1 MVFKNVFRIIFLW
14 WYMNY
19 TKVFKNAKWIIVCKI
34 IQSVLQL
41 IVGMLSARYLGPSNY
56 GLISYATSITAFAIP
71 FMKLGFDSY
80 LVHSLVESPEKE
92 GEIMGTSLVMNVVS
106 GFFCIGGVVGFA
118 FFANAGEKETVLVC
132 LIYSLS
138 LIFGALEMI
147 QYWFQYKLKSKYSSL
162 VMLASYFIVCIYKI
176 LLLIFSKSVY
186 WFAVVH
192 SLEYGLVALG
202 LILIYF
208 KSGGRLSFSFSTGK
222 ALFSRSKHYIL
233 ASLMIVVIQNTDHIM
248 ITEIVGKS
256 ENGLYSAAIT
266 CTVVVQFVYY
276 AIIDSFRP
284 VILENKKNN
293 SEEYKTNISQLYGL
307 IFYMSLA
314 QCIVFFALAKL
325 IVSILY
331 GAEYM
336 GTVPIL
342 RILVWYFIFSV
353 MGSVRNVWIL
363 AEQKQKYLWRINIT
377 GAVLNIILNAILIPN
392 YGACGAAFAS
402 FLTQFIMN
410 FILGFI
416 FKPICENNRL
426 LMQGINPGFMIKQGK
441 NLIKVLKKN

>member
-1 MVFKNVFRIIFLW
+1 
-14 WYMNY
+14 MNY
-19 TKVFKNAKWIIVCKI
+19 SKVFKNAKWIIVCKI
-34 IQSVLQL
+34 IQSILQL

-56 GLISYATSITAFAIP
+56 GLISYASSITAFAIP

-80 LVHSLVESPEKE
+80 LVHALVERPEKE

-106 GFFCIGGVVGFA
+106 GLFCIGGVVGFA

-132 LIYSLS
+132 LIYSIS
-138 LIFGALEMI
+138 LLFGALEMI

-162 VMLASYFIVCIYKI
+162 IILASYFIVCVYKI

-192 SLEYGLVALG
+192 SLEYGLIAFG

-208 KSGGRLSFSFSTGK
+208 NSGGKFSFSFNTGK
-222 ALFSRSKHYIL
+222 AILSKSKHYIA

-248 ITEIVGKS
+248 ITDLVGKS

-266 CTVVVQFVYY
+266 CSIVVQFVYY

-284 VILENKKNN
+284 VILENKKIN

-307 IFYMSLA
+307 IFYMSLV
-314 QCIVFFALAKL
+314 QCIVFFTLAKVL
-325 IVSILY
+325 VNVLY
-331 GAEYM
+331 GTDYA
-336 GTVPIL
+336 GAVPIL

-363 AEQKQKYLWRINIT
+363 AEQKQKYLWRINLT
-377 GAVLNIILNAILIPN
+377 GAVLNIILNAALIPHF
-392 YGACGAAFAS
+392 GACGAAFAS
-402 FLTQFIMN
+402 FITQFFMN

-416 FKPICENNRL
+416 LKPIRDNNRL
-426 LMQGINPGFMIKQGK
+426 LMQGINPKFMIKQGK
-441 NLIKVLKKN
+441 NLIKVLKKS